1 MVETRETFD
10 FKVVSD
16 TLENIKGL
24 KKKKSVSL
32 TLKTIV
38 FFFVVFLHISIR
50 KRKNVCLSRLE
61 RRRNTV

>member
-24 KKKKSVSL
+24 KKKKICFAYS
-32 TLKTIV
+32 KNN
-38 FFFVVFLHISIR
+38 FFFFVFLHISIK